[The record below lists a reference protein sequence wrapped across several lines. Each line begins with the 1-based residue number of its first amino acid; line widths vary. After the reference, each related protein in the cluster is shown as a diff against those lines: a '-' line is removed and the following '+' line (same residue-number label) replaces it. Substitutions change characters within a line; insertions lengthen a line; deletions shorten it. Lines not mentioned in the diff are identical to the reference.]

1 MIKAVLRTAFFIFI
15 RFKKF
20 HMQLDLLVDQFKKKD
35 PSAFEKLYGMYSENI
50 CGVINT
56 IVKNDA
62 RSQEICQDVFIKI
75 WNNCDSYNSGKG
87 RFFTWVLNI
96 ARNAAI
102 DEIRSRS
109 YKNEKKNLSAD
120 YFVGILQHKEEEE
133 TSSVDT
139 KGLRN
144 LVKNLKEKCVQ
155 IIELLYFRGYTQ
167 KDAAEELEIPIG
179 TVKTRNRSCISQLRD
194 NMVVR

>member
-1 MIKAVLRTAFFIFI
+1 
-15 RFKKF
+15 
-20 HMQLDLLVDQFKKKD
+20 MQLDQLVEQFKKKD
-35 PSAFEKLYGMYSENI
+35 PSAFEKLYGMYAVNI

-56 IVKNDA
+56 IVKNDGIA
-62 RSQEICQDVFIKI
+62 QEICQDVFIKI
-75 WNNCDSYNSGKG
+75 WNNSESYNSSKG
-87 RFFTWVLNI
+87 RFFTWILNI

-109 YKNEKKNLSAD
+109 YKNERKNLSAD
-120 YFVGILQHKEEEE
+120 YFVGILQNKEDED
-133 TSSVDT
+133 SVVDT

-167 KDAAEELEIPIG
+167 KDAAEELDIPIG
-179 TVKTRNRSCISQLRD
+179 TVKTRNRSCISQLRE
-194 NMVVR
+194 NMEIK